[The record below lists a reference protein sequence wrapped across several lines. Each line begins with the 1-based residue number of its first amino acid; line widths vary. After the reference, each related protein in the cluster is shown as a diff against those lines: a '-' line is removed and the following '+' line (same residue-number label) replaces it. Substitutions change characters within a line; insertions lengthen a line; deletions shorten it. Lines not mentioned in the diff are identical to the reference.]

1 MSERSTT
8 KKKLKGPRPTEAR
21 CVRYWPTSMLSE
33 IDQPIALVPTCPTS
47 AAYPKTRAS

>member
-8 KKKLKGPRPTEAR
+8 TKKLKGPKPTEAR
-21 CVRYWPTSMLSE
+21 TIRFWPSDMADR
-33 IDQPIALVPTCPTS
+33 IDQPIPFRPTCPTS